1 MAVIFGIDTANLFK
15 KKDAPESKAD
25 DAKGGLGKS
34 LFNDKKLV
42 IRLSIA
48 GALILIVFGGYFLFI
63 SPSLKEQENK
73 ILEID
78 KWNQQLVSCGDAI
91 EKLKTEVTNLNN
103 QGYHKS

>member
-1 MAVIFGIDTANLFK
+1 MAVIFGFDTANLFK
-15 KKDAPESKAD
+15 KKDAPEAKAD

-78 KWNQQLVSCGDAI
+78 KWNQQLVSCGVFQRFLT
-91 EKLKTEVTNLNN
+91 LKF
-103 QGYHKS
+103 Q